1 MYVWYVSNTCSFT
14 GLEDA
19 LKVLLGTQGRLSEV
33 HTSVVIPAYE
43 LETSSPFTFWHK
55 HSSTVSRRKTGYIAM
70 QRSEDTPGLN
80 AFSMSGAVR
89 LVTGRDFR
97 LWEVARASSAA
108 PTYFPSDSL
117 PLPMPHCPSVPPTPN
132 IHTSP
137 PPALHHLTPA
147 SATVLLVLMQFLGA
161 A

>member
-1 MYVWYVSNTCSFT
+1 MQNATQCSFA

-19 LKVLLGTQGRLSEV
+19 LKVLLGTQLRLSQV

-55 HSSTVSRRKTGYIAM
+55 HSGVASQRKTGYIAM
-70 QRSEDTPGLN
+70 QRSEDAPGLN

-108 PTYFPSDSL
+108 PTYFPSDSF
-117 PLPMPHCPSVPPTPN
+117 PLTTRHFSSVPGPPT
-132 IHTSP
+132 TR
-137 PPALHHLTPA
+137 LTPA
-147 SATVLLVLMQFLGA
+147 LAMTLLVLM
-161 A
+161 